1 VLDFSG
7 LGPKTTLN
15 ITLPQLKL
23 PKQGSITIV
32 NSGAAE
38 PQFLDLTG
46 VLACVFPCVC
56 VFVIMGAYIV

>member
-7 LGPKTTLN
+7 LGPKTTLD
-15 ITLPQLKL
+15 IKLPQLKL

-38 PQFLDLTG
+38 PQYLDLTG
-46 VLACVFPCVC
+46 KWCC
-56 VFVIMGAYIV
+56 